1 MDLDA
6 YWQENKRFVVG
17 VGAGAL
23 LFLVGFMVES
33 SVYGDD
39 LAAARREIQG
49 YRNDLARAPY
59 DDADRRDAQ
68 NDNDALRAAS
78 ERLAEAGRFHPRP
91 EFVHDPASGSVANHY
106 LRTLSEVRETLT
118 QRANRAGMEI
128 DPSLGMPE
136 LSPTVETETIRYLEA
151 LDLVDSVCDLA
162 LRARV
167 ARIDRIQTRLDP
179 GHGSR
184 QGVGAIERTRVTLT
198 MTGSSLALARVLA
211 WTQRPP
217 QGGRVLPIDGVE
229 IVRSRS
235 KRGEERMDVTFAVVR
250 VRPREEAE

>member
-1 MDLDA
+1 MDFDG
-6 YWQENKRFVVG
+6 YWQENKRFVMG

-23 LFLVGFMVES
+23 LFLVGFLVES

-39 LAAARREIQG
+39 LASARREIQG
-49 YRNDLARAPY
+49 YRNDLARAPF
-59 DDADRRDAQ
+59 DDADKRDAE
-68 NDNDALRAAS
+68 NDHDALVAAAS
-78 ERLAEAGRFHPRP
+78 RLAEAGRFHPRP
-91 EFVHDPASGSVANHY
+91 EFVPESGSVANHY
-106 LRTLSEVRETLT
+106 LRTLSEVREALT
-118 QRANRAGMEI
+118 QRANRAGVEI

-151 LDLVDSVCDLA
+151 LDLVDAVCDLA

-167 ARIDRIQTRLDP
+167 DRVDRIQARLDP
-179 GHGSR
+179 KHSTR
-184 QGVGAIERTRVTLT
+184 EGVGPIERTRVSMT
-198 MTGSSLALARVLA
+198 MTGSSLALARVLT

-217 QGGRVLPIDGVE
+217 QGGRVLPVDGVE

-250 VRPREEAE
+250 VRQQEEGS